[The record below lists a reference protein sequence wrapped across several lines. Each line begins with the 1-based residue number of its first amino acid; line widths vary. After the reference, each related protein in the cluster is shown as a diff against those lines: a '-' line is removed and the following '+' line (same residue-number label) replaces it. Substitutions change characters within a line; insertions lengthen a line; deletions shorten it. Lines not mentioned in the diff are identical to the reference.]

1 MTHRPRRLLAL
12 AQLANSVGDGAYYVT
27 SALYFTRVAGL
38 APARVGLGLTLAWA
52 VGSLL
57 GVPLGRLADRRG
69 PRGMSVL
76 LALGTSAAVACFLLV
91 HGFVPFVL
99 TACVYAS
106 AQSGL
111 AAARQALLAGLVP
124 AGERTGLLA
133 RLQST
138 LNGGLAVGAALGG
151 LALSAGTAA
160 AYRGVLLLDTLCFLV
175 CALVL
180 LRLPATAVVPTVTMV
195 PAVTTVSDVTRVSDV
210 TTAPDMTTVPAGP
223 PVPAVPH
230 ASAAPPARP
239 APPGGA
245 VAGGRRI
252 AVLGDRRYVLVAL
265 LNAVLLLRLPLLSLA
280 LPLWITE
287 RTGAPAWLASGL
299 FVLNTVAVTL
309 FQVRAARAVTGLG
322 SALRV
327 LRRSGLV
334 MFASCAVFALSAGR
348 SAWPAAATLII
359 GAVLQ
364 VVAEMQ
370 QSAGSWQLSFD
381 LAPADRTGEYQGFF
395 GTGVT
400 VARTLG
406 PLLVTWLLLG
416 WGTPGWLL
424 LGALMPAAAYAMGP
438 AARLTAGRRT
448 PRETAEP
455 LPVSRPDARRNGDQ
469 PASAGPPRLPRA
481 GVSRPDEAVPAPS
494 FARVVVPATAVPSR
508 EPGRSDVSL
517 EEPVCATTT
526 SAATSGA

>member
-1 MTHRPRRLLAL
+1 MTNRPQRLLAL
-12 AQLANSVGDGAYYVT
+12 AQLANSVGDGAYYTT
-27 SALYFTRVAGL
+27 SALYFTQVAGI
-38 APARVGLGLTLAWA
+38 APARVGLGLALGWA
-52 VGSLL
+52 VGSLV

-69 PRGMSVL
+69 PRGTSVL
-76 LALGTSAAVACFLLV
+76 LALGTSAAVASFLLV
-91 HGFVPFVL
+91 RGFLPFVVA
-99 TACVYAS
+99 ACVYAS

-151 LALSAGTAA
+151 LALGARAA
-160 AYRGVLLLDTLCFLV
+160 TAYRGVLALDAVCFLV
-175 CALVL
+175 CALIL
-180 LRLPATAVVPTVTMV
+180 LRLPAVRPV
-195 PAVTTVSDVTRVSDV
+195 
-210 TTAPDMTTVPAGP
+210 GP
-223 PVPAVPH
+223 
-230 ASAAPPARP
+230 
-239 APPGGA
+239 
-245 VAGGRRI
+245 VAGTRRL
-252 AVLGDRRYVLVAL
+252 AVLRDRPYAVVAL

-299 FVLNTVAVTL
+299 FVLNTLAVTL
-309 FQVRAARAVTGLG
+309 FQVRAARAVTGIG
-322 SALRV
+322 SAVRV

-334 MFASCAVFALSAGR
+334 MLASCAVFALSAGR
-348 SAWPAAATLII
+348 SAWPAAAALIA

-381 LAPADRTGEYQGFF
+381 LAPADRIGEYQGLF

-406 PLLVTWLLLG
+406 PLVVTWLLLG

-424 LGALMPAAAYAMGP
+424 LGALMPVASCAMGP
-438 AARLTAGRRT
+438 AARRA
-448 PRETAEP
+448 
-455 LPVSRPDARRNGDQ
+455 ARRR
-469 PASAGPPRLPRA
+469 APRA
-481 GVSRPDEAVPAPS
+481 AGEPAL
-494 FARVVVPATAVPSR
+494 V
-508 EPGRSDVSL
+508 G
-517 EEPVCATTT
+517 
-526 SAATSGA
+526 